1 MVCLTHKLVYK
12 MEDSN
17 ENVDVSTRFRNL
29 ILENTNNLANENKND
44 TGEELMD
51 DEYFNISDLPNV
63 LIITNVPE
71 VVFDHDGAKVSF
83 SNNITQNGLS
93 VLQVF
98 ICWLIYVAKILY
110 SNSLNRYFF
119 LWTKPARLRI
129 SKASDVQE

>member
-1 MVCLTHKLVYK
+1 MHKLVYK

-17 ENVDVSTRFRNL
+17 ENVDVSTKFRNL

-44 TGEELMD
+44 AGEELMD

-83 SNNITQNGLS
+83 NNNITQSELYIK
-93 VLQVF
+93 QVF

-110 SNSLNRYFF
+110 SNNLNRYFF
-119 LWTKPARLRI
+119 LWTKPAHLPI
-129 SKASDVQE
+129 SKVSDVQE